1 MFRQI
6 KLLFIILLALIL
18 LAACGSQP
26 KAPLQSNAPSE
37 INPDPYIT
45 FTNKSGEKL
54 FLGMSSEDCEKIL
67 ALEVKDGWL
76 IGIPMPTPENPA
88 GMLSIIS
95 SDGLISSIHSSTPEW
110 GMDNG
115 ISVGIDKDEVS
126 NFLGELEQMDS
137 SGDRVLSYKI
147 EEEYNIDFLVGNDG
161 KLTSVGASWPTDG
174 DEDKTFG
181 ITFGIRQLIG
191 SGTGN
196 AHIEGF
202 ISPREFLD
210 ITHEGLGEFKV
221 TLNTAYMKNDQ
232 EFKDHFVIIDRIGQ
246 YKGRL
251 FTPSKNVISCD
262 VVANGKWAIWANMY
276 SNAAIIIDENSFK
289 GIGDYA
295 TLYISPDTGGI
306 TGTWKVTHEGNGK
319 FILITNSFYADAVN
333 DKAYLLEL
341 EGPYSGEIEVENPK
355 YGSGNIIIPMAFEII
370 TEGSWTLERVK

>member
-6 KLLFIILLALIL
+6 KLLSIILLALIL

-26 KAPLQSNAPSE
+26 EAPLQSNAPSE
-37 INPDPYIT
+37 ISSEPHIT

-67 ALEVKDGWL
+67 GLEVKDGWL
-76 IGIPMPTPENPA
+76 IGIPVPTPENLA

-95 SDGLISSIHSSTPEW
+95 SDGLICSIHSSTPEW
-110 GMDNG
+110 VMDNG

-126 NFLGELEQMDS
+126 NFLDELEQMDS
-137 SGDRVLSYKI
+137 SGDRVLFYKI
-147 EEEYNIDFLVGNDG
+147 EEEYNIEFLVGNDG
-161 KLTSVGASWPTDG
+161 KLTSVGASWRTDG
-174 DEDKTFG
+174 DEDRTFG

-191 SGTGN
+191 SGTEN
-196 AHIEGF
+196 ARIEGF
-202 ISPREFLD
+202 MSPREFLD
-210 ITHEGLGEFKV
+210 ITHEGVGEFKV
-221 TLNTAYMKNDQ
+221 TLNTAYMKNNQ
-232 EFKDHFVIIDRIGQ
+232 EFEDHFVIVNRIGQ
-246 YKGRL
+246 YKGRV
-251 FTPSKNVISCD
+251 FTPSKNIISCD

-276 SNAAIIIDENSFK
+276 SNAAIITDENSFK
-289 GIGDYA
+289 GTGDYA
-295 TLYISPDTGGI
+295 TLYISPDIGGI

-319 FILITNSFYADAVN
+319 FVLTTNSFYADAVN

-355 YGSGNIIIPMAFEII
+355 YGSSDIIIPMSFEII